1 MKLAPMSYRDYVW
14 PHNPETIKVEHAKS
28 IQAYRVP
35 NAGDVLQN
43 IGNGGR
49 VVTGGGAFTGEDCME
64 EFSRLTG
71 VFTQEGSGTLRV
83 PGFGPFEA
91 VFSSFSMKGAA
102 QPDCVQY
109 EFEFR
114 EDGSG
119 TESETEVEERKSF
132 VCEGGETLW
141 SIANKFGTDVD
152 SLRTLN
158 PSIEWPNALEAGTE
172 VRIS

>member
-14 PHNPETIKVEHAKS
+14 PHNPETIRVERAKS
-28 IQAYRVP
+28 IRAYSVP

-43 IGNGGR
+43 LGNGGR
-49 VVTGGGAFTGEDCME
+49 VVTGGGAFTGETCME
-64 EFSRLTG
+64 EFARLSAA
-71 VFTQEGSGTLRV
+71 FSEEGGGTLRV
-83 PGFGPFEA
+83 PGFKPFEA

-114 EDGSG
+114 EDGSAAG
-119 TESETEVEERKSF
+119 EEPSSDGPRSY
-132 VCEGGETLW
+132 VCGGGETLW
-141 SIANKFGTDVD
+141 GIANRFGTDVD
-152 SLRTLN
+152 ALRLLN

-172 VRIS
+172 VKIP